1 MGLLITAMAE
11 GFRRAGVAHST
22 TATYWPD
29 DSFTEEQLQQLR
41 DEPKLVVIEGAQP
54 PEELL
59 KVLADEQNT
68 PAASGG
74 TAEVPGAAPTKA
86 PATKPAQ
93 ATGTKA
99 PAVKNKGGA
108 KTTANKPAAPTAP
121 EAPKGGE
128 DGKSDGSEGAGE

>member
-59 KVLADEQNT
+59 KVLADEQKT
-68 PAASGG
+68 PTASSG

-93 ATGTKA
+93 ATGVKA
-99 PAVKNKGGA
+99 SVKGKAGA

-128 DGKSDGSEGAGE
+128 DGKSDVSEGAGE

>member
-11 GFRRAGVAHST
+11 GFRRAGVAHSS

-29 DSFTEEQLQQLR
+29 DSFTEEQLQHLR
-41 DEPKLVVIEGAQP
+41 EEPKLVVIEGAQP

-74 TAEVPGAAPTKA
+74 TTEVSGAAPTKA
-86 PATKPAQ
+86 PATKPAK
-93 ATGTKA
+93 ATGAKA
-99 PAVKNKGGA
+99 PVKDKAGA
-108 KTTANKPAAPTAP
+108 KTPAKKPVVPAAQET
-121 EAPKGGE
+121 PKGDAE
-128 DGKSDGSEGAGE
+128 GKVEGSEGAGE

>member
-59 KVLADEQNT
+59 KVLADEQST

-74 TAEVPGAAPTKA
+74 TTEVSGAAPAKA
-86 PATKPAQ
+86 PAAKPAK
-93 ATGTKA
+93 ATGAKA
-99 PAVKNKGGA
+99 PVKNKAGA
-108 KTTANKPAAPTAP
+108 KTTAQKPVAPAAEDAP
-121 EAPKGGE
+121 EGAE
-128 DGKSDGSEGAGE
+128 DGKGEGSEGAGE